1 MKYPMI
7 LFGRSLPFKTFSLAA
22 VGLVICVWLSWRY
35 TTGATDQGPAPSA
48 TIIVE
53 KHSFPLQIVERGVVR
68 PAKIS
73 PISSQISGNQSKI
86 VWLVKEG
93 TQVNKGLL
101 VARFDTKPLGDSLH
115 KAEQAFVDAQATFVA
130 AEKMLSLQKEE
141 EAGKIEE
148 AARKVTISKIQADN
162 VRNGSGPL
170 KRKTLQQQVDQ
181 AKRMLEISQNE
192 LNDMNLLLEKGH
204 VSTRERDKAADKLS
218 TATEQVTVATA
229 ELDNFKAYAWPQ
241 MLREAELLVSGAES
255 NLERI
260 KRTGEILIQNR
271 ADEVEK
277 QRRDLEIKKTA
288 LENARTE
295 LGNCEVYSPAN
306 GVLLYPELPRE
317 NGRRKIQIGDSVWVG
332 QTFLEIPDTS
342 ELIAE
347 LQIRE
352 VDVSQIA
359 PGMKTEIE
367 VDAFPGRIF
376 TGVVE
381 SVASLAKEDVEN
393 NNIRRFYTR
402 VRLTGDTDKIHVG
415 MSVTVKIIYRELH
428 EVVAI
433 PFSSVFFKATQ
444 AMVRK
449 TRDGINEDIP
459 IVLGDRG
466 QLWVEV
472 VQGLQPGE
480 QIYSVGR

>member
-1 MKYPMI
+1 MT
-7 LFGRSLPFKTFSLAA
+7 LFGKFLPLKTL
-22 VGLVICVWLSWRY
+22 GLGVVVLGVCAWLTWRY
-35 TTGATDQGPAPSA
+35 TAGSTDPGPEPSA
-48 TIIVE
+48 IVIVE
-53 KHSFPLQIVERGVVR
+53 KHSFPLQIVERGVVH
-68 PAKIS
+68 PAKIT

-93 TQVNKGLL
+93 TQVQKGLL
-101 VARFDTKPLGDSLH
+101 VARFDTKPLGDSLQ
-115 KAEQAFVDAQATFVA
+115 KAEQAMVDAQATFVA

-141 EAGKIEE
+141 EAGKVEE
-148 AARKVTISKIQADN
+148 AASKVTISKIQAN
-162 VRNGSGPL
+162 NIQNGSGPL
-170 KRKTLQQQVDQ
+170 KRKTLQQQVHQ
-181 AKRMLEISQNE
+181 AERILEISRNE

-218 TATEQVTVATA
+218 TATEQVAVATA
-229 ELDNFKAYAWPQ
+229 ELDNFKTYAWPQ

-260 KRTGEILIQNR
+260 KRTGDILIQNR
-271 ADEVEK
+271 AAEAEK
-277 QRRDLEIKKTA
+277 SRRDVEIKKTA
-288 LENARTE
+288 RENAKTE
-295 LGNCEVYSPAN
+295 LESCEVYAPAS

-352 VDVSQIA
+352 VDVAQIG
-359 PGMKTEIE
+359 PGMKTAIE

-415 MSVTVKIIYRELH
+415 MSVTVKIIYRELS

-433 PFSSVFFKATQ
+433 PFSSVFFLATQ

-449 TRDGINEDIP
+449 THDGIVEDIP
-459 IVLGDRG
+459 IILGDRG

-472 VQGLQPGE
+472 VQGLQPGD
-480 QIYSVGR
+480 QIYSVGQ